1 VTVDLDE
8 TALRRLLG
16 AADECARG
24 RGLSGVPDLLELL
37 AAQVRCEV
45 VSWSRLDLTGQCVLA
60 GLTYP
65 TDAGDADPAL
75 DEAFWPHYH
84 EHPLCHGPGD
94 ELKVVSIGDLLTP
107 REWHRTG
114 LYQEYFRPSGLEHEI
129 SVKLSHPAGQT
140 HVLLFDRDRGPDF
153 DERDHLVLR
162 LLRPHLDAAVR
173 RLAGPPAPRLT
184 AREREV
190 LALVGAGLT
199 NRAIARRLH
208 VSPHTV
214 RKHLENTFARLG
226 VHSRTAAVTAA
237 TGTPLAGES
246 LGDDGRGERF
256 DPGPHV
262 RVRRHGQRIGQH
274 PQHP

>member
-1 VTVDLDE
+1 MTVDLDE

-16 AADECARG
+16 VVDECARVPAM
-24 RGLSGVPDLLELL
+24 SGMPDLLELL

-45 VSWSRLDLTGQCVLA
+45 VSWSRLDLAGQRVLA

-65 TDAGDADPAL
+65 ADAGDGEPPPE
-75 DEAFWPHYH
+75 EAFWPHYH

-94 ELKVVSIGDLLTP
+94 ALPVVSIGDLLGSKD
-107 REWHRTG
+107 WHRTA
-114 LYQEYFRPSGLEHEI
+114 LYQEYFRPAGLEHEI
-129 SVKLSHPAGQT
+129 SVKLGHPAGQT
-140 HVLLFDRDRGPDF
+140 HVLLFDRGPGADF

-162 LLRPHLDAAVR
+162 LLRPHLDAAVH
-173 RLAGPPAPRLT
+173 RLAGPPTPRLT

-226 VHSRTAAVTAA
+226 VHSRTAAVAR
-237 TGTPLAGES
+237 LAGEF
-246 LGDDGRGERF
+246 LGDHGRGERF

-262 RVRRHGQRIGQH
+262 RVRGHGQRIGQH